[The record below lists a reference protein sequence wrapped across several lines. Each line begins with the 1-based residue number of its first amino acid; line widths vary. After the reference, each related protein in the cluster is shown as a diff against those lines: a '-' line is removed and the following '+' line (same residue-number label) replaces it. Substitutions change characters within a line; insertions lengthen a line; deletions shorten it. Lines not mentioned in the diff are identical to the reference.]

1 MTAHS
6 PIRATGD
13 DDAWATATAAAN
25 AWRGEAI
32 QLFAKA
38 ELAVTE
44 TLRALGEQPGKGAKV
59 RLRRL
64 VGQRFEDL
72 ATTLVD
78 LDPGKSAR
86 AAGAL
91 ARFRELEEIRPYL
104 CHGVAKI
111 ALDRRGHWIAILKLV
126 DIRAGSAG
134 LLTRSFEERE
144 ARALMEDLSGR
155 TRDLLAALQSVRS
168 KLTPNTTTA

>member
-6 PIRATGD
+6 PILAQGD
-13 DDAWATATAAAN
+13 HDAWAAATDAAN

-38 ELAVTE
+38 ELAVSE

-72 ATTLVD
+72 ATALSD
-78 LDPGKSAR
+78 LDSERRAR
-86 AAGAL
+86 ASGSL
-91 ARFRELEEIRPYL
+91 ARFRDLEEVRPYL
-104 CHGVAKI
+104 CHGVAKV
-111 ALDRRGHWIAILKLV
+111 ALDRRGFWIAILKLV
-126 DIRAGSAG
+126 DLRASRVSVH
-134 LLTRSFEERE
+134 TRSFEERE
-144 ARALMEDLSGR
+144 ARVLIEDLSKR

-168 KLTPNTTTA
+168 KLAPNTTPA